1 MMESQFDLWQRI
13 HRDLFGLHSAD
24 DVRMVG
30 LWDGSLSGYTFEELR
45 DASFAI
51 AADPTERARFRANH
65 LAMIHEFVHARR
77 ADTAARER
85 ARQDREYASAA
96 CANCHGV
103 GVVRVPNADFIVD
116 GAFTREFFVE
126 VACACGVGAAR
137 FNAINARLAA
147 AESDRRILDLAQ
159 YEAMVPDWRLILAAA
174 DEADEHERA
183 AEDLASQVDRTAGPI
198 DTQTI
203 AERIRRP

>member
-137 FNAINARLAA
+137 FNAIKCALSVTMNSLSALSATPRLIPLAA
-147 AESDRRILDLAQ
+147 SPAR
-159 YEAMVPDWRLILAAA
+159 P
-174 DEADEHERA
+174 
-183 AEDLASQVDRTAGPI
+183 VDRARWKRQI
-198 DTQTI
+198 W
-203 AERIRRP
+203 RPLPASSA